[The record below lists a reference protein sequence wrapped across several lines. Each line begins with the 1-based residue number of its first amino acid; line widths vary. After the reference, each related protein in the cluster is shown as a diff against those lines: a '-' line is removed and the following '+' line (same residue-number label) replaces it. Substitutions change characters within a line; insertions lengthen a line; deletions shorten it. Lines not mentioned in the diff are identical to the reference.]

1 MYSNVTAKGATPT
14 TSENQKKTL
23 KGGYANIRELSGD
36 EATLFIWM
44 HTVYIGHSFGF
55 EKAKA
60 IDHDRFKGERL
71 VKEALHSGPQAV
83 NLCTSLLVQ
92 YQAI

>member
-1 MYSNVTAKGATPT
+1 MRHLLRR
-14 TSENQKKTL
+14 KTR
-23 KGGYANIRELSGD
+23 KNFTVEYANIKEQSGD
-36 EATLFIWM
+36 EATSFIWM
-44 HTVYIGHSFGF
+44 HTVETGHSFGY

-83 NLCTSLLVQ
+83 NLCASLPVQ